1 MSSLDPRDAARSS
14 LVPPLLL
21 IFLSILISLSILTL
35 TRLLTILIRPKAT
48 SLSPTRPPASST
60 HPTHLLIVLGSGG
73 HTAEM
78 LNMLRCLPHLTV
90 KFTYRTY
97 VVSSGDVF
105 SALKAKEFEMEI
117 AGHRADCVKNERAGE
132 VQDGVRQSYNIAI
145 VRRARQVHQSLI
157 STPWTASL
165 CMWDCIRVIR
175 SGNSHRTRLPSHQS
189 PRFHN
194 PGYPDLILTN
204 GPGTGVCMVL
214 ASLILLF
221 FDFSGPSS
229 SISGENVKKEP
240 DRLSRWQHS
249 GQMKTIYIESWA
261 RVKSLSLSGKI
272 LLPFV
277 DRFLVQWPA
286 LEGKGGGK
294 AEFVGALVE

>member
-1 MSSLDPRDAARSS
+1 MSSPYSRDASRSY
-14 LVPPLLL
+14 LVPL
-21 IFLSILISLSILTL
+21 IIVFLSILISLSILTL
-35 TRLLTILIRPKAT
+35 TRLLTILVRPKAT
-48 SLSPTRPPASST
+48 SLGPTRPLASSR

-78 LNMLRCLPHLTV
+78 LNMLRCLPLLPL

-97 VVSSGDVF
+97 VMSSSDGF
-105 SALKAKEFEMEI
+105 SALKAREFEMEI
-117 AGHRADCVKNERAGE
+117 AGHQADPAKIQGAGE
-132 VQDGVRQSYNIAI
+132 VLHAIRGSYDIVA
-145 VRRARQVHQSLI
+145 VRRARRVHQSLF
-157 STPWTASL
+157 STLWTASL
-165 CMWDCIRVIR
+165 CVWDCIRVIMGR
-175 SGNSHRTRLPSHQS
+175 NPHRTGVPPHRSSNIQ
-189 PRFHN
+189 N

-204 GPGTGVCMVL
+204 GPGTGVCVVL

-221 FDFSGPSS
+221 FGFSGPAS
-229 SISGENVKKEP
+229 SISGENVKEEP
-240 DRLSRWQHS
+240 DKLLRWQQS
-249 GQMKTIYIESWA
+249 GQMRTIFIESWA

-294 AEFVGALVE
+294 AEFVGALVA